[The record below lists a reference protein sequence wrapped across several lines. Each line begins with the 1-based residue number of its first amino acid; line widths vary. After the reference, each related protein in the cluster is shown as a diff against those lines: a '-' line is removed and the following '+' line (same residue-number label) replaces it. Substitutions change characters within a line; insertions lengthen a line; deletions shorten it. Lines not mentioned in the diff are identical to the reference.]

1 MFFATVEDSFQITG
15 RGCVIVPS
23 QPRSPE
29 FRLRAKDR
37 IHLRYPDGRILETY
51 IAAIEMICGPKV
63 VRDRMAFLLPEPIT
77 KSDVP
82 TGTEI
87 WLATTSN

>member
-23 QPRSPE
+23 KPRSPK
-29 FRLRAKDR
+29 FQLRAKDR
-37 IHLRYPDGRILETY
+37 IQLRYPDGRIIETY
-51 IAAIEMICGPKV
+51 IAAIEMVCGPKV
-63 VRDRMAFLLPEPIT
+63 KDRLAFLLPQPIT

-82 TGTEI
+82 SGTEI
-87 WLATTSN
+87 WLDTLSN

>member
-15 RGCVIVPS
+15 RGCVIVSS

-29 FRLRAKDR
+29 LRLRAKDR
-37 IHLRYPDGRILETY
+37 IHLRYPDGRIIETY
-51 IAAIEMICGPKV
+51 IAAIEMLCGPKV
-63 VRDRMAFLLPEPIT
+63 KDGMAFLLPEPIT

-82 TGTEI
+82 SGTEI
-87 WLATTSN
+87 WLATNSN